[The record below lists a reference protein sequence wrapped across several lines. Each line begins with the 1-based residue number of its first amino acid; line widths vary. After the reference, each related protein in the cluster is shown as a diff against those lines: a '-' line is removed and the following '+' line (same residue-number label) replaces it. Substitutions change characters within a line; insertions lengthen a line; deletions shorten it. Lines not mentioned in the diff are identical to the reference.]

1 MTLLMEPTGV
11 RGEKKHRP
19 INLPNQMKNVKI
31 QIKDLFLHANMDTS
45 EKMIIVLVSKSELN
59 IGNYQNP
66 SLLGYYRTVSIDDFI
81 DGTNGSTRRKKT
93 PPCRNSLTNFIT

>member
-1 MTLLMEPTGV
+1 MN
-11 RGEKKHRP
+11 H

-66 SLLGYYRTVSIDDFI
+66 SLLGYYRTVSI
-81 DGTNGSTRRKKT
+81 SYSKY
-93 PPCRNSLTNFIT
+93 